1 MDLGKQREKLAA
13 WLAEWRLDQELP
25 PPETTADATP
35 PEATENGP
43 DRSADLTVAASG
55 AELKAGDVVLLPP
68 VGEVTSGR
76 PVYVALLEEAPRGGW
91 LCAPFSRFSTPATE
105 GEFETDRGFDPLK
118 VVCAWNANALSSPLL
133 AQGWLVGHLAAPDV
147 KALADFAAGKRAELP
162 PARRGPPLVH
172 PLAPRQPAPARPA
185 RPVRNDP
192 DRSRD
197 DEARDHRDAHSDGG
211 AGGGAGDADQSY
223 QDRYGHAGGVRGF

>member
-35 PEATENGP
+35 PEAAENGP

-133 AQGWLVGHLAAPDV
+133 AQGWLVGHLAASDV
-147 KALADFAAGKRAELP
+147 KALADFASGKRAELP

-172 PLAPRQPAPARPA
+172 PLDPRHEYLEEERSLWLDFRARA
-185 RPVRNDP
+185 QAD
-192 DRSRD
+192 
-197 DEARDHRDAHSDGG
+197 ARDQGNHPAWSVDEPAALDSAAEKPEDTHD
-211 AGGGAGDADQSY
+211 
-223 QDRYGHAGGVRGF
+223 